1 MVMFWAMSDPSPQ
14 PWLKA
19 ARWCGAVPLLVAALA
34 MVGFFVADYATFTS
48 LQPWTDVGVAI
59 IVLGLL
65 LVAVGLALLAVYA
78 AKATHSGLAGPAMLR
93 QVAWTLALF
102 FANFPLALL
111 CVFVAGLSIHDV
123 RLRFVNESSVAVEAL
138 EITWP
143 GGSRQLGALAPGQ
156 SRRVTFDASRDGA
169 VRYTARQG
177 GEDCAGE
184 LLGYVHSSM
193 SLTGD
198 VVFDGGCQVRLVE
211 R

>member
-1 MVMFWAMSDPSPQ
+1 MSDPSPQ
-14 PWLKA
+14 PWLRA
-19 ARWCGAVPLLVAALA
+19 ARWCGALPLLVAALA
-34 MVGFFVADYATFTS
+34 MAGFFVAEYATFTS

-59 IVLGLL
+59 ILLGLL
-65 LVAVGLALLAVYA
+65 LVVVGLALLAVHA
-78 AKATHSGLAGPAMLR
+78 AKATRSGLAGHIVLR

-111 CVFVAGLSIHDV
+111 CVLVAGRSIDDV
-123 RLRFVNESSVAVEAL
+123 RMRFVNESAVAVEDL

-143 GGSRQLGALAPGQ
+143 GGSHQLGTLAPGQ
-156 SRRVTFDASRDGA
+156 SHRFTFDPSRDGV

-177 GEDCAGE
+177 GQDCAGE

-193 SLTGD
+193 SLTSD